1 MKSQQQDNVA
11 YVSQFKGSYVKSD
24 MTRNI
29 SPRFFCYIQDLKK
42 NQEIDFQY
50 VRPKHNVAEKRF
62 ELQHSEIFF
71 TYQNSSFEEDASRR
85 RHMMMS
91 VAVLFFPYH
100 GFYPT

>member
-1 MKSQQQDNVA
+1 
-11 YVSQFKGSYVKSD
+11 

-50 VRPKHNVAEKRF
+50 VRSKHNVAEKRF
-62 ELQHSEIFF
+62 ELQHSESFF

-85 RHMMMS
+85 RYMMMS